1 MNIHNWNQH
10 DLNRLCEKLLKQ
22 KGELS
27 SEMNVNALDLVI
39 WGLENPELTF
49 LGPWKVYRWN
59 LNEQA
64 YQMMNWKPDNV
75 MKLLGKDLD
84 DEDLNGQGEIVYRQ
98 IKDLDTLD
106 AAVILI
112 ENLYDN
118 LQQLGPGFG

>member
-22 KGELS
+22 KRELS
-27 SEMNVNALDLVI
+27 SEINVNALDLVI
-39 WGLENPELTF
+39 WGLENPDLIFE
-49 LGPWKVYRWN
+49 GPWKEYRWN
-59 LNEQA
+59 LKEQA
-64 YQMMNWKPDNV
+64 YQMLNWEPDNV
-75 MKLLGKDLD
+75 MKLLGQDLD
-84 DEDLNGQGEIVYRQ
+84 DEDLNGQAEIVYRQ